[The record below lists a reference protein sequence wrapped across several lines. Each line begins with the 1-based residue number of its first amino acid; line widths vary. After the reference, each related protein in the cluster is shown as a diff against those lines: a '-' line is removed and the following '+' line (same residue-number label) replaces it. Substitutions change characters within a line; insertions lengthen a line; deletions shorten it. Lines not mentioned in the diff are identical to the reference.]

1 MVKRVFVFLRKE
13 VSDLH
18 AAAYLLAFFSI
29 LSQIL
34 AIVRDR
40 LLTYSFGAGSE
51 LDIYYASFKVPDTI
65 FVLIASIV
73 SVSVLIPFLVD
84 KMDQGREKEKEF
96 INEIFSFF
104 SIFMVASSI
113 LACIFMPQILG
124 FFYKGMNPE
133 KLSQVITLSRILLIQ
148 PFILG
153 FANLFGSIVQA
164 YKQFMIF
171 AIGPVLYNLGIILGI
186 IFLYPIFGIKGLVY
200 GVILGAIFHLLI
212 QLPTVFAKGLIPR
225 FKRFNFKIIKEVIIL
240 SLPRTMSLGIGTVA
254 ILFLTAIASRMTDG
268 SIAIFTLAF
277 NLQGVPLAIIG
288 MSYSLAAFPSL
299 SRMFLKGDK
308 AGFTAE
314 IVASMKHMVF
324 WSFPI
329 IVLFVILRA
338 QIVRVILGASTKFT
352 WEDTKLTAALFAIM
366 AISVLAQSV
375 VLLITRAFYAAKI
388 TSKPSIVNI
397 STALFTVFFSLF
409 FLILFRDFS
418 GFREFILNIL
428 RVDGVAGSEV
438 LMLGLGYTIASI
450 INASIL
456 WLMFRNRFQEDYS
469 NISKTFVQSVISS
482 ILMAVATYFALDIFD
497 DVFTL
502 STVFGVFMQGFV
514 SGIIGITTGVLT
526 LILIG
531 NQEIREIWSNLHN
544 KFWKRK
550 PELIS
555 SDII

>member
-40 LLTYSFGAGSE
+40 LLTYSFGAGPE

-104 SIFMVASSI
+104 SIFMVVSSI

-133 KLSQVITLSRILLIQ
+133 KLSQVITLSRILLFQ

-171 AIGPVLYNLGIILGI
+171 AIGPVLYNAGIILGI
-186 IFLYPIFGIKGLVY
+186 IFLYPIFGLKGLIY
-200 GVILGAIFHLLI
+200 GVILGAIFHLSI
-212 QLPTVFAKGLIPR
+212 QLPTVFVKGLVPR
-225 FKRFNFKIIKEVIIL
+225 FKKFNLKIIREVIML

-329 IVLFVILRA
+329 IILFVILRA
-338 QIVRVILGASTKFT
+338 QIVRVILGASSKFT
-352 WEDTKLTAALFAIM
+352 WEDTRLTAALFAIM

-409 FLILFRDFS
+409 FLILFRDIS
-418 GFREFILNIL
+418 GFREFILNIS

-438 LMLGLGYTIASI
+438 LMLGLGYTTASI

-456 WLMFRNRFQEDYS
+456 WLMFRKRFQADYS
-469 NISKTFVQSVISS
+469 NISKTFIQSVISS
-482 ILMAVATYFALDIFD
+482 ILMAIATYFALDIFD

-514 SGIIGITTGVLT
+514 SGMIGIVTGVLT
-526 LILIG
+526 LVAVG

-555 SDII
+555 SDIL